1 MNEGVAL
8 KEVAV
13 TAQKPLVKVDVDK
26 ITYNIESDPDSK
38 TSTGLEILRKVP
50 LITRSP

>member
-1 MNEGVAL
+1 MDVTELKPDLGAVKMNEGVAL

-26 ITYNIESDPDSK
+26 ISYSIGSDPGS
-38 TSTGLEILRKVP
+38 
-50 LITRSP
+50 